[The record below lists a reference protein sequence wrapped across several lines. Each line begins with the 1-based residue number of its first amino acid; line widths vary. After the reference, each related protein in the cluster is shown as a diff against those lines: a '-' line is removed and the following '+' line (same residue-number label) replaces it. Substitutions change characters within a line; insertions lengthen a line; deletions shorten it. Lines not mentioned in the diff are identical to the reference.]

1 MLRNPGL
8 RKSVEQPVLDLNFAA
23 SQIGSNGA
31 PDGRMND
38 FNRGSNAWFVDTDGL
53 VKKSPHN
60 LLLQSEDLST
70 TWSKLRAN
78 VTTNATTSPIGT
90 LTADKLYLDSTSST
104 SHFAIQNVSIGAGQ
118 KHTFSV
124 YLKASELTFAYVTL
138 LNNSSPYQG
147 ITIAVN
153 LSDGSTNPLN
163 VSPGA
168 TEGSFSVTE
177 AGNGWYRVQVSGIIG
192 SSASIASAVIYLA
205 ESTST
210 FIMDGDG
217 SSGIFVW
224 GAQFSQHT
232 TLPVDNPYIK
242 TEGSAVYAARLDHD
256 PTWFMSAAQEQN
268 LLQTS
273 DLDDN
278 TQYGLGRSTIAE
290 QSSVENPFGGTDGV
304 YLHLETAAG
313 GSSYIYLFSGANW
326 QQYVTEGKQYT
337 LSIYAKQFNGQKLEL
352 RSPNNDFRNA
362 RFNVDT
368 GVIEEQDSL
377 LDDATIEDVG
387 NGWFRC
393 SITDTIA
400 TFSPT
405 TWILAYL
412 YNDLASPDYGLYYY
426 GAQLEVGSTAS
437 TYHRT
442 EGAPYYGEGA
452 TPKGL
457 LIEEARTNLITD
469 SEDFSAASW
478 SLNPAANLQVNT
490 NQVLAPDGTT
500 TADEL
505 EVTGTPSAAVY
516 KINDAVNL
524 TSGQTYIGSVFGKK
538 SEQRY
543 LVLAWEGAALSGQVK
558 GGVDLETGNII
569 TGSDASTTVEDY
581 GNGWYRVSLSATATS
596 SGSAACSICIN
607 DADDVTVSH
616 TPTAGD
622 SIYIWGAQIEQGSF
636 PTSYIQTTG
645 TTLTR
650 DADVAVMGPTTGGT
664 ELVTNGT
671 FDTDVSNWVEHNAN
685 SSITYDSGAAIISS
699 NQYNEIRQVLSLVEG
714 RRYRASMD
722 VITRTSGSWFFLLAH
737 DATSSFAQGA
747 FGDGTTQTFDFTAG
761 AVNTLRI
768 YPYTTGNPDTIKVDN
783 ISVRELYPFEQYN
796 PSEGTVVCDFDCV
809 SANTKGPFHFYE
821 GTGFRGWGIRVINDS
836 GTIIDG
842 ISRDASGFNNAS
854 VSGVNVSNL
863 TRAVASVNSSG
874 HMVAGGSGN
883 SGSNTGNTVSLPVDR
898 LDIGSS
904 NIGGSN
910 TGTMSGHIRRLKYST
925 RFVTELEA
933 KNLTDD

>member
-23 SQIGSNGA
+23 SQIGSNAA
-31 PDGRMND
+31 PDSRID
-38 FNRGSNAWFVDTDGL
+38 FSRGSNAWFVDSDGL

-60 LLLQSEDLST
+60 LSLYSEDFT
-70 TWSKLRAN
+70 QWNINAGVVTAN
-78 VTTNATTSPIGT
+78 QIAAPDGS
-90 LTADKLYLDSTSST
+90 LTADLLADDGTTGNHRFSRLISGNTIGETMFASLYVKATSDNTTILWREDKEDALFVGFNPTTGQIT
-104 SHFAIQNVSIGAGQ
+104 SGTGTAEDV
-118 KHTFSV
+118 
-124 YLKASELTFAYVTL
+124 
-138 LNNSSPYQG
+138 
-147 ITIAVN
+147 
-153 LSDGSTNPLN
+153 
-163 VSPGA
+163 
-168 TEGSFSVTE
+168 
-177 AGNGWYRVQVSGIIG
+177 GNGWYRLTITGALASQTVWSPEIRFSGTP
-192 SSASIASAVIYLA
+192 ASVY
-205 ESTST
+205 
-210 FIMDGDG
+210 
-217 SSGIFVW
+217 VW
-224 GAQFSQHT
+224 GAQLSQHT
-232 TLPVDNPYIK
+232 TLPVDNRYVK

-268 LLQTS
+268 LLEYS
-273 DLDDN
+273 EMLDDSGWTKN
-278 TQYGLGRSTIAE
+278 SVSVTANAE
-290 QSSVENPFGGTDGV
+290 TDPLGGT
-304 YLHLETAAG
+304 TAEYIFATSPSGDFPSIQGSFDTKKGAVHTVSFYAKAG
-313 GSSYIYLFSGANW
+313 EIDVVSVGIRTSSGGYVSDPFSNQALTSEWQRFSGTFTA
-326 QQYVTEGKQYT
+326 TEDTHLVRFFFG
-337 LSIYAKQFNGQKLEL
+337 SGAKTW
-352 RSPNNDFRNA
+352 
-362 RFNVDT
+362 T
-368 GVIEEQDSL
+368 GDQGFYIWGTQ
-377 LDDATIEDVG
+377 I
-387 NGWFRC
+387 
-393 SITDTIA
+393 
-400 TFSPT
+400 
-405 TWILAYL
+405 
-412 YNDLASPDYGLYYY
+412 
-426 GAQLEVGSTAS
+426 EVGSTAS